1 MMTIHTLGPA
11 GTNCEKAAYTWLNN
25 NNKKGEVR
33 LYNTLESAAEFM
45 AQDENNNDVL
55 LGCIVYPY
63 LHHLVFKNLQ
73 NLKLVDCFVMDTYNM
88 LLASR
93 YDSVEKIKSVGS
105 HPAPQDL
112 IHQIK
117 GIRNNIPIE
126 LFNSNSEAAR
136 QCAVGVVD
144 GCITTLFAAEQCRL
158 NILADFGPVP
168 MGFSIHAKVKLSA

>member
-1 MMTIHTLGPA
+1 MITVHTLGPA
-11 GTNCEKAAYTWLNN
+11 GTNCEKAAHLWLENN
-25 NNKKGEVR
+25 NQGGEVR
-33 LYNTLESAAEFM
+33 LHQTLESAAKYME
-45 AQDENNNDVL
+45 QNENNDVL

-73 NLKLVDCFVMDTYNM
+73 HLKLIDCFVMDTHNM

-93 YDSVEKIKSVGS
+93 LDNVRKIKSVGS

-117 GIRNNIPIE
+117 GVDKNVAIE
-126 LFNSNSEAAR
+126 LFNSNSEAAK
-136 QCAVGVVD
+136 QCAAGTVD
-144 GCITTLFAAEQCRL
+144 GCITTLLAAQQCQL

-168 MGFSIHAKVKLSA
+168 MGFSIHAKVKQSL